1 MTTYSQTKQQ
11 TFPQF
16 SLPYVLRKSNEI
28 SVTFV
33 QTLVE
38 LKTVTQNT
46 GRTTTDLVKDMG

>member
-1 MTTYSQTKQQ
+1 MKKQ

-16 SLPYVLRKSNEI
+16 SLPYVLRKGNEI

-46 GRTTTDLVKDMG
+46 GRTTRDVVTDMG

>member
-1 MTTYSQTKQQ
+1 MTTYSHMKQQ

-16 SLPYVLRKSNEI
+16 SLPYVRRKGNEI

-38 LKTVTQNT
+38 LKTVIKTT
-46 GRTTTDLVKDMG
+46 GRTTRHLMMDMG